1 MRLTPAGTGGMQTS
15 VVTMQVLS
23 TFCYKGPQKGDP
35 QAFSALFLR
44 FVVFS
49 CLDGSLWIAENCY
62 HQSEMT
68 TIQIVRVPV
77 GFQNIVNQNKKQYNL
92 RILGPSTCLILV
104 LSTSIF
110 QGKPWI
116 FRYIRPQRG
125 LL

>member
-35 QAFSALFLR
+35 QAF
-44 FVVFS
+44 
-49 CLDGSLWIAENCY
+49 AENCY

-104 LSTSIF
+104 LITSIF